1 MIILHGNT
9 KIYMNTIFSTL
20 ITYHLGYHV
29 TLAARTCHKG
39 LCDQKWLW
47 TKENI
52 NQMIQQYRKQMIFST
67 EGMIYIK
74 WSNFDQVF

>member
-1 MIILHGNT
+1 MSLWQLEHAKMIKDCVN
-9 KIYMNTIFSTL
+9 
-20 ITYHLGYHV
+20 
-29 TLAARTCHKG
+29 
-39 LCDQKWLW
+39 QKWLW

>member
-1 MIILHGNT
+1 MSLWQLEHAIKDCVN
-9 KIYMNTIFSTL
+9 
-20 ITYHLGYHV
+20 
-29 TLAARTCHKG
+29 
-39 LCDQKWLW
+39 QKWLW

-67 EGMIYIK
+67 EGMIHIK

>member
-1 MIILHGNT
+1 MSLWQLEHAIKDCVN
-9 KIYMNTIFSTL
+9 
-20 ITYHLGYHV
+20 
-29 TLAARTCHKG
+29 
-39 LCDQKWLW
+39 QKWLW

-74 WSNFDQVF
+74 WSNFDQVFLRVLHLIPFSTLLTYSCQFENDIF